1 MLTLSWIWN
10 EGGAAHTTDAP
21 VGSHTAEEP
30 EATAPPGSA
39 LALSRP
45 SAPARPAPCSSAA
58 LRPRPRP
65 RPCVPVGSRE
75 APPSLRHV
83 PLRGLPPLWTAVR
96 GARQRWPP
104 ALACGAHGRPQLAQ
118 LCAGCVPQRVRP
130 IGSPAGITGP
140 PGPVLTS
147 EQRQEARV
155 VLRGGGRGLV
165 QGGGEQL
172 HSRRQKRRGGGQASL
187 RWVGGPGDRAGHH
200 RCSREPQRRRGKL
213 AVSSGLSEDVLR
225 TRCVFW
231 RQRPRGCTRVR
242 GVWGRRSRR
251 VCGGRA
257 HADPCVSLSP
267 SVDVRRSPLCLERP
281 GGACCAHSSGQ
292 RSRRGAEPGGLVG
305 LASAPCS
312 RQPAGQGFVIS
323 LRISVTVL

>member
-1 MLTLSWIWN
+1 M
-10 EGGAAHTTDAP
+10 
-21 VGSHTAEEP
+21 
-30 EATAPPGSA
+30 APPV
-39 LALSRP
+39 
-45 SAPARPAPCSSAA
+45 
-58 LRPRPRP
+58 RPRGEQRGPAQSPPR
-65 RPCVPVGSRE
+65 
-75 APPSLRHV
+75 APP
-83 PLRGLPPLWTAVR
+83 WTAVR

-104 ALACGAHGRPQLAQ
+104 ALACSAHGCPQLAR

-165 QGGGEQL
+165 QGEGGAAPL
-172 HSRRQKRRGGGQASL
+172 QKAEAPRGRPGVLEVGRWPRGQGGAPPL
-187 RWVGGPGDRAGHH
+187 LPGATAD
-200 RCSREPQRRRGKL
+200 RGKL

-225 TRCVFW
+225 AHCVFW

-257 HADPCVSLSP
+257 RADPCVSLSP

-292 RSRRGAEPGGLVG
+292 RSRRGAEPGGPVG